1 MTGTSGKPL
10 AAKLGVTDDLEGIAL
25 AVPRDVLDTV
35 RAQCPAARIDYQPLA
50 GVYHLRPSSFLWCFC
65 SLTSELHRA
74 LPALRRVLREDG
86 CLWISWP
93 KKSAWASEGIRPE
106 LGITEEAVRRQAK
119 SLGLTDVAGCAVDG
133 TWSAM
138 KLVVRNTARA

>member
-1 MTGTSGKPL
+1 M
-10 AAKLGVTDDLEGIAL
+10 LE
-25 AVPRDVLDTV
+25 
-35 RAQCPAARIDYQPLA
+35 Q
-50 GVYHLRPSSFLWCFC
+50 
-65 SLTSELHRA
+65 
-74 LPALRRVLREDG
+74 G